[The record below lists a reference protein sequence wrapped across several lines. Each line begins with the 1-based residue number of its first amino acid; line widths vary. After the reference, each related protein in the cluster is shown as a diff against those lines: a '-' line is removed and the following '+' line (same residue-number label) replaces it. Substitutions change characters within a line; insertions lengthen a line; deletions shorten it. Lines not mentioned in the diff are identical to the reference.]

1 MAADPSPTRARG
13 ACQTSLSSLIGIEPT
28 VHADAVRAIAER
40 RTNALHDAK
49 VRNLHKATAPGAGK
63 KIGGVTPASRVS
75 LLRFGCGGNG
85 TLGRKSSYTHTP
97 SED

>member
-13 ACQTSLSSLIGIEPT
+13 ACQTSLSSLIGIEST

-63 KIGGVTPASRVS
+63 KIGGVTPASRASRDSNRVWRERS
-75 LLRFGCGGNG
+75 WGAIH
-85 TLGRKSSYTHTP
+85 SYTHTP